1 MTVIDAD
8 GHVLEPRGMWQQ
20 YLDRQL
26 ADLILVPEPKTGRRV
41 LPAEHSPQA
50 KRPHPISGTVAGLT
64 GLAGSVGKPADDVL
78 RGKIT
83 FEDGP
88 AGAFDG
94 HARLADMDLEGI
106 DVAVLYPTI
115 GLSIGNA
122 PPGIAEGLCRAY
134 NDWLR
139 DYCAAAPARL
149 IGIGAVPMTDVD
161 AAAAE
166 ARRCVREL
174 GFRGVFIRPN
184 PYGGRHFDDPWY
196 EPFWKAAAELG
207 VPVGFHPLA
216 MWDMPGAT
224 LGFDFP
230 DISYAAAAGFAI
242 DSMVTL
248 TRLLFSGVLERFRD
262 LQVIVLES
270 SGGWIYSWLER
281 LEHHMRLLPSLRPGV
296 KRGALEQFHDQ
307 VWVSFDPDEKT
318 LPAMV
323 GLLGDDR
330 FVWASDYPALRRDL
344 PRRDARDP
352 RGDRAAA
359 GGEPA
364 EDPGRKRAAA
374 LRDPTMTGR
383 RREAELREH
392 RIRHLQATAELAREV
407 HDQHREGPRVLLREP
422 ADAGV

>member
-1 MTVIDAD
+1 MAGRANGAVIDAD
-8 GHVLEPRGMWQQ
+8 GHVLEPRGMWQR
-20 YLDRQL
+20 YLDARL
-26 ADLILVPEPKTGRRV
+26 AELILVPDPASGARV

-50 KRPHPISGTVAGLT
+50 TRPHPISGTVGRLL
-64 GLAGSVGKPADDVL
+64 GLAGSVGQRADDVL
-78 RGKIT
+78 TGKIGY
-83 FEDGP
+83 DDAP

-94 HARLADMDLEGI
+94 AARLKDMDTDGI

-122 PPGIAEGLCRAY
+122 PPGIAQGLCRAY

-139 DYCAAAPARL
+139 DYCAAAPERL
-149 IGIGAVPMTDVD
+149 VGVGAVPMIDVE
-161 AAAAE
+161 AAVAE

-184 PYGGRHFDDPWY
+184 PYGGHPFHDRWY
-196 EPFWKAAAELG
+196 DPFWKAAAALG

-230 DISYAAAAGFAI
+230 DISYAAAAGFPI

-248 TRLLFSGVLERFRD
+248 THLVFSGVLERFPD

-270 SGGWIYSWLER
+270 SGGWIQSWLER
-281 LEHHMRLLPSLRPGV
+281 LDHHMRLLPSLRAGV

-323 GLLGDDR
+323 QLLGDDR
-330 FVWASDYPALRRDL
+330 FVWASDYPHF
-344 PRRDARDP
+344 DATF
-352 RGDRAAA
+352 
-359 GGEPA
+359 
-364 EDPGRKRAAA
+364 PGA
-374 LRDPTMTGR
+374 T
-383 RREAELREH
+383 AELREVIAPLPAESQR
-392 RIRHLQATAELAREV
+392 RILGENAR
-407 HDQHREGPRVLLREP
+407 RLYGL
-422 ADAGV
+422 